1 MENNGKANAME
12 TLKAKV
18 LELKENWDAPF
29 WPLVGLALFFAVPVS
44 GGTLALSVFL
54 SGASPLVVLLVLL
67 GMASY
72 AFILYQMVYGFL
84 KTLDRTYIAKP
95 VHEEEDYS

>member
-1 MENNGKANAME
+1 ME

-18 LELKENWDAPF
+18 LELKENWNAPF

-44 GGTLALSVFL
+44 GGTLALSTFL
-54 SGASPLVVLLVLL
+54 SGAKPLVVLLVLL

-72 AFILYQMVYGFL
+72 TFVFYKLIYGFL
-84 KTLDRTYIAKP
+84 MRLDENYVAKP

>member
-18 LELKENWDAPF
+18 SELKENFDLPL

-44 GGTLALSVFL
+44 GGTLALSIFL
-54 SGASPLVVLLVLL
+54 SGATPLVVVMVLAGL
-67 GMASY
+67 ASY
-72 AFILYQMVYGFL
+72 AFVFYKLIYGFL
-84 KTLDRTYIAKP
+84 KTLDQRFVALP
-95 VHEEEDYS
+95 VHEEEDMD